1 MLLFFVL
8 FETSKKWYLI
18 DWLWLIVIDLKGK
31 LSFSYIRKEEE
42 GGGET
47 RRTEEWDGEGD
58 EDYSSSCSLLLLVDI
73 YRVRERMSSSL
84 QKVKEA
90 CVQLKAAVT
99 SSNPDTS
106 KATEVLE
113 ELKVMLYC
121 YSFRHSFRVSFLI
134 TSLHFTSL
142 HFTTY
147 IRIDRGYY

>member
-1 MLLFFVL
+1 
-8 FETSKKWYLI
+8 
-18 DWLWLIVIDLKGK
+18 
-31 LSFSYIRKEEE
+31 
-42 GGGET
+42 
-47 RRTEEWDGEGD
+47 
-58 EDYSSSCSLLLLVDI
+58 
-73 YRVRERMSSSL
+73 MSSSL

-121 YSFRHSFRVSFLI
+121 YSFRHSFHVSFLI

-147 IRIDRGYY
+147 IRFDRGYY